1 VDSRERWQALQARLA
16 AARAAVD
23 AGDGERALAAIHEAL
38 DIDPDFLAAHSL
50 RDRILAPAKPTAPVI
65 RFAPEGA
72 TVSSAPDSRPAAVSS
87 DGYAKFEQRAK
98 RRRMDRRIDAARS
111 AIEHGLLKQAAAALD
126 EVIELDPN
134 LPGLSELTAEF
145 DDLRRTVGRTHRGP
159 WIAAAAVF
167 IITVFGSWLQDSESL
182 RTHAKVTTA
191 LIVAPPMPPVTVM
204 ASRVS
209 PVATTGD
216 RERPVEAP
224 PPSPGRRTSRAETT
238 VVNGPSAI
246 RPSAFEPSAIGRTP
260 PAASLTV
267 GSASVAAPV
276 PVPVPPQYPPV
287 LPRPDQEP
295 PAVTAIASPAAPAAT
310 SVPTVDD
317 ELLVRQ
323 TLQRYR
329 RAYERLDAQSAQA
342 VYPAVNQAALARAFD
357 GLQSQSLAFDACE
370 MHVRGGS
377 ATATCHGSAGYVP
390 KIGSREPHTEPRVW
404 SFTLR
409 KSGGDWK
416 IENARAER

>member
-1 VDSRERWQALQARLA
+1 
-16 AARAAVD
+16 
-23 AGDGERALAAIHEAL
+23 
-38 DIDPDFLAAHSL
+38 
-50 RDRILAPAKPTAPVI
+50 
-65 RFAPEGA
+65 
-72 TVSSAPDSRPAAVSS
+72 
-87 DGYAKFEQRAK
+87 
-98 RRRMDRRIDAARS
+98 
-111 AIEHGLLKQAAAALD
+111 
-126 EVIELDPN
+126 
-134 LPGLSELTAEF
+134 
-145 DDLRRTVGRTHRGP
+145 
-159 WIAAAAVF
+159 
-167 IITVFGSWLQDSESL
+167 
-182 RTHAKVTTA
+182 
-191 LIVAPPMPPVTVM
+191 
-204 ASRVS
+204 
-209 PVATTGD
+209 
-216 RERPVEAP
+216 
-224 PPSPGRRTSRAETT
+224 
-238 VVNGPSAI
+238 
-246 RPSAFEPSAIGRTP
+246 
-260 PAASLTV
+260 
-267 GSASVAAPV
+267 
-276 PVPVPPQYPPV
+276 V

-377 ATATCHGSAGYVP
+377 ATATCRGSAGYVP

-409 KSGGDWK
+409 KNGGDWK